1 MEVRVGSLIEQGA
14 AQKLK
19 DDPVVVGV
27 LYPPTLD
34 PDVLSDAAGSAGRPV
49 DVTVAHYEENAVL
62 REARR
67 GGTPVDDL
75 RAMAPPLSDEVRGV
89 LARAEVLLALDAPVD
104 LLTLAP
110 RLRWIQAI
118 GAGVSQFDEKALD
131 SRGVRLTTAA
141 GVGAAPI
148 AEFVIGRLLQVW
160 KDYRRFDEMQQAH
173 RWRLTSTRL
182 LAGCT
187 IGIVGLGAIGTAIAD
202 RARPF
207 GMRVIGIRRR
217 FAPGMT
223 SPVADEL
230 LGPDGLDRLL
240 AESDAVVLAVPH
252 TDDTQNLIG
261 EGELARM
268 KPGSVLCNVGRG
280 ALVDESALLAALVR
294 GRPAAAILD
303 VTREEPLPED
313 NPLWDAP
320 NLYLSP
326 HSSAVHDRYFDA
338 VINLFVTNLCH
349 YLSGEPLLNLVRPE
363 VGY

>member
-1 MEVRVGSLIEQGA
+1 LVEQGA

-19 DDPVVVGV
+19 DEPVIVGV

-34 PDVLSDAAGSAGRPV
+34 PDVLSAAAASAGRPV
-49 DVTVAHYEENAVL
+49 DATVAHYEENAAL
-62 REARR
+62 RDARR
-67 GGTPVDDL
+67 SGAPADEL
-75 RAMAPPLSDEVRGV
+75 RAIAPPVTDEVRAI

-110 RLRWIQAI
+110 RLGWIQAI

-131 SRGVRLTTAA
+131 SRGIRLTTAA
-141 GVGAAPI
+141 GVGAPPI
-148 AEFVIGRLLQVW
+148 AEFVLGRLLQVW
-160 KDYRRFDEMQQAH
+160 KDFRRFDEMQQAH

-187 IGIVGLGAIGTAIAD
+187 IGIVGLGAIGTAIAE

-207 GMRVIGIRRR
+207 GVRVIGLRRR
-217 FAPGMT
+217 FVAGMT

-230 LGPDGLDRLL
+230 LGPDGLDHLL

-252 TDDTQNLIG
+252 TDDTENLIG

-280 ALVDESALLAALVR
+280 ALIDEAALVA
-294 GRPAAAILD
+294 GLKAGQPAAAILD

-313 NPLWDAP
+313 NPLWEAP

-338 VINLFVTNLCH
+338 VINLFVTNLAR
-349 YLSGEPLLNLVRPE
+349 YLKDEPLLNLVRPE